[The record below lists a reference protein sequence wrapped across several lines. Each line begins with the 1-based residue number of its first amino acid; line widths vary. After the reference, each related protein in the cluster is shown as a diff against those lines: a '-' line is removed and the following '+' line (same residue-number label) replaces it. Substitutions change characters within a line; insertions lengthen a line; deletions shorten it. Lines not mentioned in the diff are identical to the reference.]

1 MAENSVED
9 VLRNPVHSCILR
21 YMFAAGAPIEED
33 FLTNAEREAVRD
45 LEALGLV
52 QRAGDDRIEIASSH
66 TGIESVEAVL
76 REAAAEPAL
85 DDVER
90 LRVEHREY
98 RAMLSF
104 VQGLNRSVIVS
115 TSMAELFATA
125 FERLAETIDID
136 VAAAVMLEQNLDLFV
151 STGKGL
157 LRIVD
162 DRLLAGIRE
171 SLDRLIPGT
180 FTSTDAIVQAQS
192 ANLREREGT
201 GDVLEYRASAIVK
214 QDERTA
220 GILAIFRSASPFD
233 AEDEKLLEILA
244 SQVSMVLGNI
254 RAQEKIQNLA
264 DTDDLTG
271 VWNKR
276 VFRQRL
282 TSEVERAKTYRIPLA
297 LLMIDVDDFKQIND
311 SWGHWMGD
319 IILSEICGTLKEA
332 LRPPDILARFGGDE
346 FAIVLPHTD
355 LWGARTVAAR
365 IVERVRD
372 LQITGESET
381 GIRCSVSIG
390 IATFVPPDMTAAD
403 LVQRADDR
411 LYVSKNAGKDRASW

>member
-1 MAENSVED
+1 VAENSVED

-125 FERLAETIDID
+125 FERLAETIAID